1 VIKIGI
7 LAIGILAIMVFAV
20 CGNDDPLSSSSLTG
34 SSSTIVTPATA
45 IPKPAIKS
53 APIMSIDPSKDYVAN
68 MVTEKGTISIKL
80 FAKEVPNTVNNFV
93 HLSRTGFYDGV
104 TFHRV
109 LPGFMAQ
116 SGDPT
121 GTGMGGPGY
130 QFDDEFNPGLRHSGP
145 GVLSMANSG
154 QNTNGSQFFITFVET
169 PSLDGLN
176 PDGSA
181 KDCAN
186 PYVSCHAVFGK
197 VVEGMDV
204 LGSISLRDPSTST
217 TPGDVIHAIE
227 IEEDG
232 VVLGQIPG

>member
-1 VIKIGI
+1 MIKIGALALGV
-7 LAIGILAIMVFAV
+7 LAILVFAA
-20 CGNDDPLSSSSLTG
+20 CGNDDPLSSSSATG
-34 SSSTIVTPATA
+34 SSSKIVTPATA
-45 IPKPAIKS
+45 IPKPATKS
-53 APIMSIDPSKDYVAN
+53 APPMSIDPSKDYVATL
-68 MVTEKGTISIKL
+68 VTDKGRISIKL

-130 QFDDEFNPGLRHSGP
+130 QFDDEFDPGLRHSGP
-145 GVLSMANSG
+145 GILSMANSG
-154 QNTNGSQFFITFVET
+154 QNTNGSQFFITFVPT

-181 KDCAN
+181 KDCAD

-197 VVEGMDV
+197 LVEGMDV
-204 LGSISLRDPSTST
+204 LGAISLRDPSTAT
-217 TPGDVIHAIE
+217 TTGDVIHLIE
-227 IEEDG
+227 IERDG
-232 VVLGQIPG
+232 EILGQIPG

>member
-1 VIKIGI
+1 VIKIGALALGV
-7 LAIGILAIMVFAV
+7 LAILVFAA
-20 CGNDDPLSSSSLTG
+20 CGNDDPLSSSSATG
-34 SSSTIVTPATA
+34 SSSKIVTPATA
-45 IPKPAIKS
+45 IPKPATKS
-53 APIMSIDPSKDYVAN
+53 APPMSIDPSKDYVATLN
-68 MVTEKGTISIKL
+68 TAKGKMSIKL
-80 FAKEVPNTVNNFV
+80 FANEVPNTVNNFV

-130 QFDDEFNPGLRHSGP
+130 KFADEFHPELRHSGP

-154 QNTNGSQFFITFVET
+154 QNTNGSQFFITFVPT

-181 KDCAN
+181 KDCAD

-197 VVEGMDV
+197 LVEGMDV
-204 LGSISLRDPSTST
+204 LGAISLRDPSTAT
-217 TPGDVIHAIE
+217 TTGDVIHLIE
-227 IEEDG
+227 IERDG
-232 VVLGQIPG
+232 EILGQIPG